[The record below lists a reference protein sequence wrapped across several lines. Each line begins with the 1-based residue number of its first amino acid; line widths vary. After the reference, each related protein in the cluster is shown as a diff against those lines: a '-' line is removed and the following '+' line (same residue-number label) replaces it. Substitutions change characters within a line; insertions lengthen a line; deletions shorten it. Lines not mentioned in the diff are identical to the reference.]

1 MNRDPLFALAAYV
14 FLFVL
19 SFFLSI
25 TMGLGESESMHE
37 PSSSLLYIRRGLMAI
52 AAVAIPWFTKRQPI
66 SAFGWKLSLKWM
78 VISLG
83 VGILMGLG
91 NKGGFNP
98 KEPIDIL
105 LALFNTFATELFF
118 RGYIFKS
125 FETWLKGLWPPILL
139 SSLLYGLSYLTVYPI
154 WHQSLIGKTAF
165 VLLFTALGVLFAY
178 GYKKSG
184 SFFVPWMIHFF
195 GVLQYR
201 SLI

>member
-1 MNRDPLFALAAYV
+1 
-14 FLFVL
+14 
-19 SFFLSI
+19 
-25 TMGLGESESMHE
+25 
-37 PSSSLLYIRRGLMAI
+37 MAI

-98 KEPIDIL
+98 KEPIAIL
-105 LALFNTFATELFF
+105 LALFHTFATELFF

-165 VLLFTALGVLFAY
+165 VLLFTALGMLFAY